1 MKHVIQLESSEL
13 NITFPFFLFFN
24 KEMLILDAGISMQ
37 KIAPECINKPLLD
50 VIEIVR
56 PSIIP
61 STHEAL
67 LPICHRLAII
77 KLTSSEIVLRGQFEF
92 IPRSDHFVF
101 LGSPWFDST
110 DELDKSGLKFRDFAP
125 HNPLIDL
132 LHVLSAQQIAN
143 QELKELLN
151 KVNKQKDD
159 LADSQK
165 QLKRLSESL
174 EESNLRYSYVNKATS
189 EAIWDWDVVRDQ
201 MFYGDGYQ
209 KLFGYPASK
218 NWESSNF
225 WEDRIHPED
234 KERVSESMDEFLISK
249 LELWESEYRYL
260 KADGNYAY
268 VSDKSYAIRND
279 AGVAIRMIG
288 SMQDI
293 TVRKEEEEALKIL
306 ESAIS
311 NIHDSVLIASNKPNF
326 PIVYANQAFIS
337 VSGYNWDEIKGQNPI
352 FLLGKN
358 VSPKFLHEIRSNMFA
373 GIGFETVV
381 ENFKKD
387 QTPYWVEFSISPVL
401 NKKGEITHWIGI
413 QRDITEIKEAN
424 DEIIR
429 QKKFNED
436 ILNNIPTDIA
446 VFDPEHRYLF
456 INHHAIK
463 NKDIRHWMIG
473 KNDFEYA
480 NYRNISDEF
489 AQKRWKLFDEAVQ
502 KRETIKWIDEHKTES
517 RTTYL
522 LRTFYP
528 YFEEDELKY
537 VIGYGVDITER
548 KLIEIRLI
556 DALQS
561 VKKINDELEQFAYVA
576 SHDLQEPLRMVTSF
590 LTQLEKKYSE
600 QLEERGREYIHY
612 AVDGA
617 KRMRQIILD
626 LLEYSRIG
634 KVNEPLKE
642 ISIGE
647 IVEEVKLL
655 HQKQIQELQAN
666 ISYTSLPVLKAHRTP
681 IRQLFQNLIS
691 NGLKYHHKGK
701 SPEIEITC
709 SSTDEE
715 WRFCIS
721 DNGIGIEPIYYEK
734 IFSIFQRLHNREEY
748 SGTGIGLAITK
759 KIVEHMGG
767 KIWVESTLGEGSR
780 FYFTIPFP
788 KTSEAS
794 IISLP

>member
-1 MKHVIQLESSEL
+1 MKHVIQLETSDL

-24 KEMLILDAGISMQ
+24 KEFQILDAGKSMQ
-37 KIAPECINKPLLD
+37 KIALDCIEKPLLD
-50 VIEIVR
+50 VIELVR
-56 PSIIP
+56 PFITP
-61 STHEAL
+61 STYEEL
-67 LPICHRLAII
+67 LPICHRLVII
-77 KLTSSEIVLRGQFEF
+77 KLKASDITLRGQFEF
-92 IPRSDHFVF
+92 IPSNEHFLF

-110 DELDKSGLKFRDFAP
+110 EDLEKSGLKFRDFAP

-151 KVNKQKDD
+151 KVNKQKND
-159 LADSQK
+159 LAASEK
-165 QLKRLSESL
+165 QLQLLSASL

-189 EAIWDWDVVRDQ
+189 EAIWDWDIERDQ
-201 MFYGDGYQ
+201 MLYGDGYQ
-209 KLFGYPASK
+209 KLFGYPAST
-218 NWESSNF
+218 NWEETNL

-234 KERVSESMDEFLISK
+234 KERIGESMDEFLSSQR
-249 LELWESEYRYL
+249 ELWEAEYRYL
-260 KADGNYAY
+260 KADGKYAF
-268 VSDKSYAIRND
+268 VSDKSYAIRNNV
-279 AGVAIRMIG
+279 GVALRMIG

-306 ESAIS
+306 ESAIT
-311 NIHDSVLIASNKPNF
+311 NIQDSVLIASNQTDF
-326 PIVYANQAFIS
+326 PIIYANQAFMS
-337 VSGYNWDEIKGQNPI
+337 VSGYSWDEIKGQNPI

-358 VSPKFLHEIRSNMFA
+358 INPKMLQEIRANMFA

-387 QTPYWVEFSISPVL
+387 QTPYWVEFSISPVT

-424 DEIIR
+424 DGIIR
-429 QKKFNED
+429 QKKFNDD

-446 VFDPEHRYLF
+446 VFDAHHRYLF
-456 INHHAIK
+456 LNQHAIK
-463 NKDIRHWMIG
+463 NEEIRKWMIG

-480 NYRNISDEF
+480 QYRGINDAF
-489 AQKRWKLFDEAVQ
+489 AQKRWKLFDQAVE
-502 KRETIKWIDEHKTES
+502 KRETVQWIDEHKTDAK
-517 RTTYL
+517 TNYL

-528 YFEEDELKY
+528 YFEQGTLKF

-548 KLIEIRLI
+548 KMIEIRLSE
-556 DALQS
+556 ALHS

-590 LTQLEKKYSE
+590 LTQLEKKYSS
-600 QLEERGREYIHY
+600 QIDERGKEYIHY

-634 KVNEPLKE
+634 KVNEPMKE
-642 ISIGE
+642 IDLNQ
-647 IVEEVKLL
+647 IVEEVKML
-655 HQKQIQELQAN
+655 HHEQIQELNA
-666 ISYTSLPVLKAHRTP
+666 IIDCSKLPIIKAHRTP

-691 NGLKYHHKGK
+691 NGLKYHQKGK
-701 SPEIEITC
+701 VPEVKINCTLIDGIWT
-709 SSTDEE
+709 
-715 WRFCIS
+715 FCIS
-721 DNGIGIEPIYYEK
+721 DNGIGIESIYYEK

-759 KIVEHMGG
+759 KIVEHFGG
-767 KIWVESTLGEGSR
+767 KIWIESIPGKGSS
-780 FYFTIPFP
+780 FYFT
-788 KTSEAS
+788 
-794 IISLP
+794 LPECNAIEITD